1 MQFDE
6 SYFLAEDRDGF
17 HIRSI
22 MKRYWAANIECLLE
36 LDRVC
41 KKNNIKYFADYGTL
55 LGAIRH
61 KGYIPWDDDIDVSM
75 LREDYEKFIKCAPRD
90 LQYPFQL
97 FNVKQTMWAPMRLIN
112 TPLTCLDSKFLEIFH
127 YCPYTAGIDIYVLD
141 KIPVTQGETDVF
153 KKIHI
158 ITRYLSQ
165 YTDPECET
173 FNRLR
178 GVETPEITNAELLEV
193 VNDLQKLTKVT
204 LDVDAP
210 LAPQLALLSH
220 NIASSYVKSN
230 SQNVAQV
237 QSWAMD
243 KTKSMNIHWFDKIDY
258 VPFEN
263 VEIAIPHNYDEVLT
277 ARFSADYMTPR
288 QKKASHGYPC
298 FGRQEQK
305 LFDTLN
311 ENGIKIPSMWTI

>member
-6 SYFLAEDRDGF
+6 SYFLPEDREGF
-17 HIRSI
+17 HVKSM
-22 MKRYWAANIECLLE
+22 MKRYWAANLECLSE

-41 KKNNIKYFADYGTL
+41 RLNNIKYFADYGTL

-97 FNVKQTMWAPMRLIN
+97 FNVKQTMWAPTRLIN
-112 TPLTCLDSKFLEIFH
+112 TPLTCLDSKFLELFH

-141 KIPVTQGETDVF
+141 KIPISEGETSVF

-178 GVETPEITNAELLEV
+178 GVETPDISNEELLEV
-193 VNDLQKLTKVT
+193 IDELQKLTKVT
-204 LDVDAP
+204 LDVNDP

-220 NIASSYVKSN
+220 NIAASYNDSKSSK
-230 SQNVAQV
+230 VAQV
-237 QSWAMD
+237 QSWALD
-243 KTKSMNIHWFDKIDY
+243 KTKSMNLEWFSKNKY
-258 VPFEN
+258 VDFEN
-263 VEIAIPHNYDEVLT
+263 TQIPVPHNYHEVLT
-277 ARFSADYMTPR
+277 ARFGCEYMVPR
-288 QKKASHGYPC
+288 QKRASHGYPC
-298 FGRQEQK
+298 YGRQEQK